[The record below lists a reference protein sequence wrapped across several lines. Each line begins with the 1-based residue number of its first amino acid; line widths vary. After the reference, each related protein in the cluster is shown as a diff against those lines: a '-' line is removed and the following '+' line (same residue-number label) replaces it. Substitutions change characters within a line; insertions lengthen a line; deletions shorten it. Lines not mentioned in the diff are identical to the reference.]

1 MSWSYCEKNH
11 RCYETDPTETQT
23 KPFIKSDQ
31 TEYNPNARATLEQQ
45 RFQNKMTNAFKAFLL
60 CSKTML

>member
-31 TEYNPNARATLEQQ
+31 TEYNRLIYQTHVQLWSSSG
-45 RFQNKMTNAFKAFLL
+45 
-60 CSKTML
+60 SKTR